1 MIRKLSRLG
10 MRKMRG
16 LDLGNKNHVINSNRI
31 ETTSRVRLDSIAFIE
46 RQIFLSVSIAGQR
59 SFFVV
64 QM

>member
-46 RQIFLSVSIAGQR
+46 RQIF
-59 SFFVV
+59 
-64 QM
+64 